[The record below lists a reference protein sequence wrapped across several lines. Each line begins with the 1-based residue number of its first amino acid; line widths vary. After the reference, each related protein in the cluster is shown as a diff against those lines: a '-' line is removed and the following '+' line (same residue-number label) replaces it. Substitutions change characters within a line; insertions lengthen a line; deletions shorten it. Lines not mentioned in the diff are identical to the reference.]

1 MNTSPATSAAP
12 PRDPSR
18 VESNRWLMML
28 REGEYDTRFGEAA
41 ARLKRAVDIA
51 ERVPDA
57 EERAHLLSTLGWAV
71 ISESVKRSA
80 CAERDQ
86 LKGDM
91 EAARPE
97 VLEMRRYEAA
107 MRHTARELE
116 GKIDR
121 VLKLVAPLRDGSHMD
136 HLHWLAHEMFVFTN
150 YVHAGFAQL
159 LPARA
164 PRPQLEE
171 PAQDAQAEPGSS

>member
-1 MNTSPATSAAP
+1 MSDTSAPRATA

-18 VESNRWLMML
+18 VESNRWLVML
-28 REGEYDTRFGEAA
+28 RAGEYDSRFGEAA

-51 ERVPDA
+51 ERIPDA
-57 EERAHLLSTLGWAV
+57 EERAHMFSTLGWAV

-80 CAERDQ
+80 CTERDQ
-86 LKGDM
+86 LKGDL

-116 GKIDR
+116 TKVNA
-121 VLKLVAPLRDGSHMD
+121 VLKRVAPLRDGSHMD

-150 YVHAGFAQL
+150 YVHAGFARL

-164 PRPQLEE
+164 PRPEPEAEE
-171 PAQDAQAEPGSS
+171 PTQAPVANSS